1 MYHIISPDSNI
12 MEPPILGDKLGIFV
26 SESFDTLDEM
36 MKMINKFYWFE
47 RYEHYDKFYDDED
60 FYDTEEETK
69 EKEREK
75 IIMEKFMEKCNT
87 DLLISEE
94 QYFNEIIKDMLDEN
108 NLYDPKDYIK
118 EPEYQFV
125 HKFYKRDKEEY
136 INNIFNELKSIEK
149 GTDFF
154 KVYNKLGLNIDSDPL
169 VIAIT
174 KDIVVID
181 NHIIY
186 SYIDEDG
193 KHKTKSKCNYIKAT
207 KEQFYS
213 MSN

>member
-12 MEPPILGDKLGIFV
+12 MEPPILGDKLAVFV

-47 RYEHYDKFYDDED
+47 RYEHYDKFYGDKD

-69 EKEREK
+69 IKNANKEEMQKFVNKNISGNYATREEYEEYFDELIGEDNSK
-75 IIMEKFMEKCNT
+75 I
-87 DLLISEE
+87 
-94 QYFNEIIKDMLDEN
+94 
-108 NLYDPKDYIK
+108 DYVK

-136 INNIFNELKSIEK
+136 INNMVIELKSIGE
-149 GTDFF
+149 GNNFF
-154 KVYNKLGLNIDSDPL
+154 KVYDKIGMSIDSPPL

-174 KDIVVID
+174 KDIMFTF
-181 NHIIY
+181 
-186 SYIDEDG
+186 IDENN
-193 KHKTKSKCNYIKAT
+193 KSKHNYIKAT
-207 KEQFYS
+207 KEQFDS
-213 MSN
+213 MFPEWD